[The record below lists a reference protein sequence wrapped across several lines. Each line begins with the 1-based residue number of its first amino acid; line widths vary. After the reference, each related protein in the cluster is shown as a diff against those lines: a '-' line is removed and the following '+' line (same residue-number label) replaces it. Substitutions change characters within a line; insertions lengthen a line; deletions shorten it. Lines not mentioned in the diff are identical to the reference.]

1 MSFKEDIGDTLL
13 EAAKRNQDVDAVV
26 LMRAAE
32 IIRKEIFQR
41 EYRFNGSL
49 LDEQYENHSTSL
61 KELIQMILGGTNIE
75 KQTENNRD

>member
-13 EAAKRNQDVDAVV
+13 EATNRNQDDDAVV

-32 IIRKEIFQR
+32 IIIQNEIFQL

-49 LDEQYENHSTSL
+49 LDEQYDNHSTSL
-61 KELIQMILGGTNIE
+61 LALVQKLR
-75 KQTENNRD
+75 KC